1 MIKTILAIAATII
14 ILIAF
19 WYFMI
24 PYCAKKQKKEEYD
37 WWIRHSKGYTASNEQ
52 IVTLDWR
59 TVLSLYAVN
68 PERWSIETII
78 QCRSDEDRIYTIL
91 LSYDDYLLYMAWRE
105 EKKQEE
111 RDNKE
116 REAIKNILKCGQ
128 RDIER
133 LRESIEEDFKKV
145 EKTTS
150 EIKERLEKEKK

>member
-1 MIKTILAIAATII
+1 MIKTILTIAAITI

-19 WYFMI
+19 WCY
-24 PYCAKKQKKEEYD
+24 ANKDQKKEEYD
-37 WWIRHSKGYTASNEQ
+37 FWILYSRNRAASNEQ
-52 IVTLDWR
+52 LVTLDWH

-68 PERWSIETII
+68 PERWYFYDYDMILYRT
-78 QCRSDEDRIYTIL
+78 DEAKIYTVL

-105 EKKQEE
+105 EKEQEE

-116 REAIKNILKCGQ
+116 REAIKDILKCGQ

-133 LRESIEEDFKKV
+133 LKESIEEDFKKV

-150 EIKERLEKEKK
+150 EIKERLEIK